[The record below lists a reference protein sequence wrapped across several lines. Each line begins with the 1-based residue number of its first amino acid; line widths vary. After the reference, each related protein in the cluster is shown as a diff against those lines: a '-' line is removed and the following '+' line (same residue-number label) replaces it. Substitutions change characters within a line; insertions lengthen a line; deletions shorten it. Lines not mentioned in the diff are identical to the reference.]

1 MLTRKNVKTGA
12 ARLKIVSGAEAQDET
27 SGVTVGPFRDR
38 IIKGMTLVI
47 ALVGTVLF
55 FTDGGASTL
64 TTNVLSSA
72 YFSVTLYVAV
82 TMIPIQIL
90 GYYIDFERVHTKLK
104 VAEIPFSALLG
115 ALPGCGGAIIVT
127 SAFAKGR
134 VSFGAVVAVLTATM
148 GDAAFL
154 FLAKAPETLLQL
166 MAIGFIMGTLTGFIV
181 NFIHDKSFLRPEA
194 PVHLSIAPAPHIVEE
209 VELEDA
215 SLFSKGVVGLWFAVG
230 IAGLCV
236 LWFPGTVSQV
246 IGIEAANLEPSIGI
260 LGIVLSLIA
269 LLHAP
274 KTEGCCSVTG
284 TAQFIDSLSV
294 IHRVT
299 IWVVGAFLCF
309 EVLALAL
316 PFATADVLG
325 ENAALFPLMGALV
338 GLLPSC
344 GPQVVLSELFLRGSL
359 NFPALVANA
368 VSNDGDALFPMIA
381 IAPRAALIA
390 SVYTIMPALLVG
402 YLFHFLG

>member
-1 MLTRKNVKTGA
+1 MKAKA
-12 ARLKIVSGAEAQDET
+12 ARLKIVGGVSAHDEANAVLESPYRDIFVKGLT
-27 SGVTVGPFRDR
+27 LGIILLGVLL
-38 IIKGMTLVI
+38 IL
-47 ALVGTVLF
+47 
-55 FTDGGASTL
+55 TDGAASSL
-64 TTNVLSSA
+64 TTNVFSSA

-90 GYYIDFERVHTKLK
+90 GYYIDFDRVHTKLK

-166 MAIGFIMGTLTGFIV
+166 MAIGFIMGTITGLLV
-181 NFIHDKSFLRPEA
+181 NLIHNKDFLRPKAEF
-194 PVHLSIAPAPHIVEE
+194 HLSVAPAPRVVEE
-209 VELEDA
+209 IEIEDA
-215 SLFSKGVVGLWFAVG
+215 SLFSKGIVGLWFIVG
-230 IAGLCV
+230 LTGLCV
-236 LWFPGTVSQV
+236 LWFPGTVAQV
-246 IGIEAANLEPSIGI
+246 IGMKAAHLEPSLGI
-260 LGIVLSLIA
+260 LGIALSLIA

-274 KTEGCCSVTG
+274 KTDSCSSVTG
-284 TAQFIDSLSV
+284 TAQFIDSLTI

-299 IWVVGAFLCF
+299 VWVVGAFLCF

-316 PFATADVLG
+316 PFNLMDVLG